1 MLEFFI
7 KLYRNLRY
15 TGVLFVLLFV
25 SWTTKG
31 GTGEPDSR
39 ILIIS
44 SYNPETS
51 QTARNISDFIEEY
64 GLLGGKFSIDIE
76 NMNCKSF
83 SEACMWEG
91 RMKEILDKN
100 IEKGLPK
107 LIILLGQEAWT
118 AYWSQDSLV
127 TRDVP
132 IMGGM
137 VSRNAVLLPEEGTD
151 LENWEA
157 ESVDV
162 MSDNIRELEVF
173 GFAYEYD
180 VVANLRLILD
190 FYPGTK
196 HIAFITDNSYGGVSL
211 QALVKKKMKE
221 KFPDL
226 DLILLDGRKHTIYS
240 ISDAIAR
247 LPEKTVILLGTWRVD
262 KNDGYFMRNAT
273 YSMMMANPKIPAFTI
288 TSIGMGHWAVGG
300 CVPQYRTVGKDMAKQ
315 ALALER
321 QHDSTVL
328 AGMQIIPNE
337 YCFDYAKLCSEGFL
351 NKAEVKNAVLYNTK
365 LSYFEEYKY
374 QIIGVFSAFLVLLFG
389 FFLALYFYFRTKRF
403 KDALW
408 QAQKDN
414 ILILNNVNS
423 GIKFIHPDFTI
434 KWHNGIDYDV
444 NPEKIKSSKGQ
455 VCYKVLRGLDEPCS
469 FCPAVVAM
477 KTGKVADVV
486 VKHGNYYVYMLA
498 NPVFDDD
505 NNLLGVVVRMEDM
518 TKQKQAELELRK
530 AKEKAEE
537 SDRLKSAFLANMSH
551 EIRTP
556 LNAIVGFSGVLTS
569 DDCDAESRHEYVA
582 IIQKNSDLL
591 LRLINDILD
600 ISRLETGRLKLSYE
614 EVEIVSLCQSVLATT
629 SYGKRDVVEYVFQTP
644 CEEFILETDVQ
655 RLQQILINLL
665 SNANKFTEQGS
676 ITLGIEINE
685 EQDCV
690 YFSVTDTGRGIP
702 EDKQKKVFE
711 RFEKLDEY
719 VQGTGLG
726 LAICKLTITMMG
738 GDIWVDGDYKE
749 GARFVVRHPLHLEP
763 LSEE

>member
-1 MLEFFI
+1 
-7 KLYRNLRY
+7 
-15 TGVLFVLLFV
+15 
-25 SWTTKG
+25 
-31 GTGEPDSR
+31 
-39 ILIIS
+39 
-44 SYNPETS
+44 
-51 QTARNISDFIEEY
+51 
-64 GLLGGKFSIDIE
+64 
-76 NMNCKSF
+76 
-83 SEACMWEG
+83 
-91 RMKEILDKN
+91 
-100 IEKGLPK
+100 
-107 LIILLGQEAWT
+107 
-118 AYWSQDSLV
+118 
-127 TRDVP
+127 
-132 IMGGM
+132 
-137 VSRNAVLLPEEGTD
+137 
-151 LENWEA
+151 
-157 ESVDV
+157 
-162 MSDNIRELEVF
+162 
-173 GFAYEYD
+173 
-180 VVANLRLILD
+180 
-190 FYPGTK
+190 
-196 HIAFITDNSYGGVSL
+196 
-211 QALVKKKMKE
+211 
-221 KFPDL
+221 
-226 DLILLDGRKHTIYS
+226 
-240 ISDAIAR
+240 
-247 LPEKTVILLGTWRVD
+247 
-262 KNDGYFMRNAT
+262 
-273 YSMMMANPKIPAFTI
+273 
-288 TSIGMGHWAVGG
+288 
-300 CVPQYRTVGKDMAKQ
+300 
-315 ALALER
+315 
-321 QHDSTVL
+321 
-328 AGMQIIPNE
+328 MQIIPNE
-337 YCFDYAKLCSEGFL
+337 YCFDYTKLCSEGFL
-351 NKAEVKNAVLYNTK
+351 NKAEVENAVLYNKK

-374 QIIGVFSAFLVLLFG
+374 QIIGVVSAFLVLLFG

-444 NPEKIKSSKGQ
+444 DPEKIKSSKGQ

-469 FCPAVVAM
+469 FCPAVMAM

-629 SYGKRDVVEYVFQTP
+629 SYGKRDVVEYVFRTP

-749 GARFVVRHPLHLEP
+749 GARFVVCHPLHLDP

>member
-1 MLEFFI
+1 
-7 KLYRNLRY
+7 
-15 TGVLFVLLFV
+15 
-25 SWTTKG
+25 
-31 GTGEPDSR
+31 
-39 ILIIS
+39 
-44 SYNPETS
+44 
-51 QTARNISDFIEEY
+51 
-64 GLLGGKFSIDIE
+64 
-76 NMNCKSF
+76 
-83 SEACMWEG
+83 
-91 RMKEILDKN
+91 
-100 IEKGLPK
+100 
-107 LIILLGQEAWT
+107 
-118 AYWSQDSLV
+118 
-127 TRDVP
+127 
-132 IMGGM
+132 
-137 VSRNAVLLPEEGTD
+137 
-151 LENWEA
+151 
-157 ESVDV
+157 
-162 MSDNIRELEVF
+162 
-173 GFAYEYD
+173 
-180 VVANLRLILD
+180 
-190 FYPGTK
+190 
-196 HIAFITDNSYGGVSL
+196 
-211 QALVKKKMKE
+211 
-221 KFPDL
+221 
-226 DLILLDGRKHTIYS
+226 
-240 ISDAIAR
+240 
-247 LPEKTVILLGTWRVD
+247 
-262 KNDGYFMRNAT
+262 MRNAT

-351 NKAEVKNAVLYNTK
+351 NKAEVKNAVLYNKK

-374 QIIGVFSAFLVLLFG
+374 QIIGVVSAFLVLLFG

-444 NPEKIKSSKGQ
+444 DPEKIKSSKGQ

-469 FCPAVVAM
+469 FCPAVMAM

-749 GARFVVRHPLHLEP
+749 GARFVVRHPLHLDP